1 MRILERYFSL
11 ELVSRENLEKINIQ
25 EGVEGVLLEGNLG
38 ELLNLVIIE
47 DTLMELKGTNGVL
60 RLNVNR
66 EELSEAITRGESTE
80 K

>member
-66 EELSEAITRGESTE
+66 EELSEAIKREESTE

>member
-25 EGVEGVLLEGNLG
+25 EGGEGVLLEGNLG
-38 ELLNLVIIE
+38 ELLNLVILE

-66 EELSEAITRGESTE
+66 EELSEAIKREESTE